1 MKDSKRQAVIDYY
14 TKASTL
20 ASLYVEQEAR
30 KILVEHPELNEF
42 IMAMGFWY
50 FTWKV
55 GATDQN
61 GIVREDYMSHV
72 ILDGDVKFIDD
83 SDLAEFMAEWDDI
96 LKITGEPM
104 RFTAK
109 GKLRKDW

>member
-42 IMAMGFWY
+42 IMAMGSWY

-55 GATDQN
+55 G
-61 GIVREDYMSHV
+61 EDYMSHV